1 MCVFAV
7 VVFPLSRNRIRPA
20 TTTTTAR
27 SFRFLLLYNTKE
39 EKEEEGRYRRRIL
52 FLASLNVINEATM
65 THSGSIA
72 VTGCADR
79 GSARESERERR
90 AVMHNCRF
98 SLTLFALASIVDE
111 RLGRFSL
118 SALLQSQVFYFFIFI
133 FYFGEGVWVRM
144 E

>member
-20 TTTTTAR
+20 ATTTAVR

-39 EKEEEGRYRRRIL
+39 EKGRYRRRIL

-79 GSARESERERR
+79 GSARESEREREKSR
-90 AVMHNCRF
+90 DA
-98 SLTLFALASIVDE
+98 
-111 RLGRFSL
+111 
-118 SALLQSQVFYFFIFI
+118 
-133 FYFGEGVWVRM
+133 
-144 E
+144 